1 MANVLSIWKSVF
13 YAVIAQVN
21 ARIFISKLC
30 EVSMDRIMGLDVGD
44 KTIGVAVS
52 DLLMI
57 TAQGVTTVRRTNI
70 KNDLKELKKIID
82 EYQVTHIV
90 IGIPKMLDGTIGIQ
104 GQKVLEFIE
113 KMKKQIN
120 LPMELEDERFTT
132 TISER
137 MLIEADVKRKKRK
150 EVIDK
155 LAAVQ
160 ILSSYMQ
167 RTK

>member
-1 MANVLSIWKSVF
+1 
-13 YAVIAQVN
+13 
-21 ARIFISKLC
+21 
-30 EVSMDRIMGLDVGD
+30 MDRFMGLDVGD

-57 TAQGVTTVRRTNI
+57 TAQGVTTIKRTNI
-70 KNDLKELKKIID
+70 KNDLNELKKIID
-82 EYQVTHIV
+82 EYQVTKIV
-90 IGIPKMLDGTIGIQ
+90 VGIPKMLDGTIGIQ

-113 KMKKQIN
+113 KVKKKID
-120 LPMELEDERFTT
+120 LPIELEDERFTT

-160 ILSSYMQ
+160 ILSGYMQ
-167 RTK
+167 RIK

>member
-1 MANVLSIWKSVF
+1 
-13 YAVIAQVN
+13 VN
-21 ARIFISKLC
+21 AKIFISKLC
-30 EVSMDRIMGLDVGD
+30 EVSMERLMGLDVGD

-57 TAQGVTTVRRTNI
+57 TAQSVTTIKRTNI
-70 KNDLKELKKIID
+70 KNDINELKKLIN
-82 EYQVTHIV
+82 EYQVTKIV
-90 IGIPKMLDGTIGIQ
+90 LGIPKMLDGTIGIQ
-104 GQKVLEFIE
+104 GEKVLNFLE
-113 KMKKQIN
+113 KMKRYID
-120 LPMELEDERFTT
+120 LPVELEDERFTT

-137 MLIEADVKRKKRK
+137 MLIEADVRRKKRK

-155 LAAVQ
+155 LAAAQ

>member
-1 MANVLSIWKSVF
+1 MERL
-13 YAVIAQVN
+13 
-21 ARIFISKLC
+21 
-30 EVSMDRIMGLDVGD
+30 MGLDVGD

-57 TAQGVTTVRRTNI
+57 TAQGVKTIKRTSI
-70 KNDLKELKKIID
+70 KNDINELKKIID
-82 EYQVTHIV
+82 EYKVTKIV
-90 IGIPKMLDGTIGIQ
+90 AGVPKMLDGSIGIQ
-104 GQKVLEFIE
+104 GEKVLNFLE
-113 KMKKQIN
+113 KLRKHID
-120 LPMELEDERFTT
+120 LPIELEDERFTT

-137 MLIEADVKRKKRK
+137 MLIEADVRRKKRK

-167 RTK
+167 RIK

>member
-1 MANVLSIWKSVF
+1 
-13 YAVIAQVN
+13 
-21 ARIFISKLC
+21 
-30 EVSMDRIMGLDVGD
+30 MGLDVGD

-57 TAQGVTTVRRTNI
+57 TAQGVTTIKRTNI
-70 KNDLKELKKIID
+70 KNDLNELKKIID
-82 EYQVTHIV
+82 EYQVTKIV
-90 IGIPKMLDGTIGIQ
+90 VGIPKMLDGTIGIQ

-113 KMKKQIN
+113 KVKKKID
-120 LPMELEDERFTT
+120 LPIELEDERFTT

-167 RTK
+167 RIK

>member
-1 MANVLSIWKSVF
+1 
-13 YAVIAQVN
+13 
-21 ARIFISKLC
+21 
-30 EVSMDRIMGLDVGD
+30 MDRLMGLDVGD

-57 TAQGVTTVRRTNI
+57 TAQGVTTIKRTNI
-70 KNDLKELKKIID
+70 KNDLNELKKIID
-82 EYQVTHIV
+82 EYQVTKIV
-90 IGIPKMLDGTIGIQ
+90 VGIPKMLDGTIGIQ
-104 GQKVLEFIE
+104 GQKVQEFIE
-113 KMKKQIN
+113 KMKKHID
-120 LPMELEDERFTT
+120 LPVELEDERFTT

-160 ILSSYMQ
+160 ILSSFMQ
-167 RTK
+167 RVK